1 MRPSLPPAPLFAQTS
16 PNTNETANRLIRNQ
30 YKAYIQSGSG
40 DDEWLAIHESREFYR
55 EELKKLEKWEQEQK
69 DLWFWEKLGR
79 LPFVLLDKL
88 TPAFIQDKL
97 AVAINELGSYIQT
110 GGQYLI
116 SDWEIR
122 QKFEPKLKPVAG
134 DDSKGAS
141 ITEIS
146 SLPLLV
152 MDKVADEIRTS
163 RVKFATLQGA
173 TTGIG
178 GIFTLAIDVPL
189 LLGLSLKV
197 LQEIALCYG
206 YDPRDKAER
215 IFIVKCLQFSSS
227 DIVGKKAIL
236 DELAAKGNQA
246 SNHQMISQLQ
256 GWREVVLTYRD
267 NFGWKKLFQIIP
279 VAGILFGA
287 ILNRSTVD
295 DVAEVG
301 MMLYRKRRILERL
314 AETEGT

>member
-1 MRPSLPPAPLFAQTS
+1 MVAAA
-16 PNTNETANRLIRNQ
+16 ETRA
-30 YKAYIQSGSG
+30 
-40 DDEWLAIHESREFYR
+40 FYLQ
-55 EELKKLEKWEQEQK
+55 ELKKQEKWEAEQK

-88 TPAFIQDKL
+88 TPAFIQEKL
-97 AVAINELGSYIQT
+97 AVAINELGSYIQS

-116 SDWEIR
+116 SDKEILQR
-122 QKFEPKLKPVAG
+122 FQAQGTVVEEGQEMTVAQI
-134 DDSKGAS
+134 K
-141 ITEIS
+141 E
-146 SLPLLV
+146 LPLLK
-152 MDKVADEIRTS
+152 MDEVATEIRSS
-163 RVKFATLQGA
+163 RVNFATFQGA

-178 GIFTLAIDVPL
+178 GIFTLAIDVPM

-236 DELAAKGNQA
+236 DELTAFQDQA
-246 SNHQMISQLQ
+246 SSNQMISQLQ
-256 GWREVVLTYRD
+256 GWREVVVTYRD

-279 VAGILFGA
+279 VAGMLFGA
-287 ILNRSTVD
+287 WLNRSTVE
-295 DVAEVG
+295 DVAEAG

-314 AETEGT
+314 KEEPRE